1 MDKLFQTSSLNL
13 VAWVLTKD
21 IQIKEKVNIGD
32 VTVFYFDRTDELQKA
47 INEYNQNIELKKFIT
62 KFKQVREIIKS

>member
-13 VAWVLTKD
+13 VAWFLTKD

-32 VTVFYFDRTDELQKA
+32 VTVFYFNRTDELQKA